1 MEGGLLRKKK
11 VLVMVH
17 VLLMWHLR
25 TAVTSIQG
33 KATVSARTS
42 WFEKEFCGLH
52 SLQGFTQSH
61 LSLSEEARNTEL
73 HHSWDSGSN
82 LRHSRI
88 AFISAGTSS
97 ADDLN
102 PVIQKSDKNVE
113 VSESFVPEENT
124 APTTANENQVM
135 TYAVVP
141 DEQMSNMTLNDLEP
155 PPAPLLKSEEKL
167 GSMSN
172 RSSVES
178 GLENTR
184 ENNELFFTDLRRAD
198 EPMHTGLTRPKM
210 KRSLSLT
217 SFDSSEEI
225 VLFAGRRP
233 SRNKGGQKQRSS
245 ARSRKL
251 NGQAIQDISV
261 PSGYRSFSATV
272 VDDPVEIETERIQH
286 STKKTAPNFSPRDL
300 KRAPFYLNGDLE
312 ATADRP
318 GRRRRGGHLR
328 KDMKYEEILNDYAA
342 NISDSGGL
350 EAFVTSSRLN
360 KRDLGG
366 SENPEWQDEAESFAK
381 AHVERGPLMNFEDW
395 DSTDLEDF
403 NGLSTSN
410 DAPDGIEH
418 VLSKRERPSGVQY
431 LVVGSGYTIDDAR
444 WFPVSSLGTPS
455 AEALVREFEENAE
468 SNRLIYGSDVYDT
481 SVATDEQVTQDL
493 QDDLDNQEDDKD
505 LEERRKA
512 RMSDEQIAKLLSKQ
526 EELGLG
532 STSLML
538 FDGDNVGKETE
549 EELQPDELW
558 EQKHRAPSRSQRKK
572 RSQSR
577 LPSATTFADIFDQDP
592 YNGFDVLDQ
601 QRLSLRRK
609 PKGWR
614 EKLPV
619 ELSDSELEQS
629 IQMAWEKDRTK
640 KKMRKQERQE
650 LRAQGLLGKKNKVDL
665 KAKYSE
671 GISMIEVKK
680 EIKDFLLSSLERC
693 VASSLLFNLRLLPE
707 NSLPLPPM
715 GHEQRKMVHEIANVF
730 KLKSKSI
737 GGGKFRFPVLYKT
750 SRTMQYNK
758 ETLKAVESVLASGRF
773 LPRMDRAKM
782 KSALISRGR
791 RGGVASAGVSYRD
804 GEVVGAAAP
813 EIGQENRGRTM
824 LERMGWSTGTALG
837 ALNNNRGLVQPVA
850 QVVKTSR
857 SGLG

>member
-1 MEGGLLRKKK
+1 MP
-11 VLVMVH
+11 VMVH
-17 VLLMWHLR
+17 VRLLSHLP
-25 TAVTSIQG
+25 TTVTSIQG
-33 KATVSARTS
+33 KTTVSARTS
-42 WFEKEFCGLH
+42 WLEENSCCLH
-52 SLQGFTQSH
+52 LLQESTQLH
-61 LSLSEEARNTEL
+61 QSLSEEARNTER
-73 HHSWDSGSN
+73 HHSWDSSPN

-88 AFISAGTSS
+88 AFISAGISS

-102 PVIQKSDKNVE
+102 PVLQKSDKIVE
-113 VSESFVPEENT
+113 VSESSLPEENT
-124 APTTANENQVM
+124 APTTANENQVT
-135 TYAVVP
+135 TYALVP
-141 DEQMSNMTLNDLEP
+141 DEQMSNMTLNEFNA
-155 PPAPLLKSEEKL
+155 PPARQLTSEEKL
-167 GSMSN
+167 DSMSN
-172 RSSVES
+172 RSRVES

-184 ENNELFFTDLRRAD
+184 ENNKLFFADLQRAD
-198 EPMHTGLTRPKM
+198 EPIHTGLMPPKM
-210 KRSLSLT
+210 ERSLSLT
-217 SFDSSEEI
+217 SSDSSEEI

-233 SRNKGGQKQRSS
+233 SCNNGGQGHKAS
-245 ARSRKL
+245 ARSRES
-251 NGQAIQDISV
+251 NGQAVRDISI
-261 PSGYRSFSATV
+261 PSRYRSFSATV
-272 VDDPVEIETERIQH
+272 VDDPVEIETERTQR
-286 STKKTAPNFSPRDL
+286 SRKQTAPDLSPRDL
-300 KRAPFYLNGDLE
+300 KSAPFHLNGDFV

-328 KDMKYEEILNDYAA
+328 KETKYEEILNDYVA

-350 EAFVTSSRLN
+350 EAFVTSSMLN
-360 KRDLGG
+360 QRDLDGFD
-366 SENPEWQDEAESFAK
+366 NPEWQDEAESLAK
-381 AHVERGPLMNFEDW
+381 GHVERGPLMNLEVW

-403 NGLSTSN
+403 NELSTSD
-410 DAPDGIEH
+410 DAPDRIKQ

-431 LVVGSGYTIDDAR
+431 LIVGSGYTIDDAR

-455 AEALVREFEENAE
+455 AEALVREFEEKAE
-468 SNRLIYGSDVYDT
+468 SNRLICGSDVS
-481 SVATDEQVTQDL
+481 SVPTDEHVTQDL

-505 LEERRKA
+505 LEDKRKA
-512 RMSDEQIAKLLSKQ
+512 RMTDEQIAKLLSKQ

-538 FDGDNVGKETE
+538 FDGNIIGKETE
-549 EELQPDELW
+549 EEVQPDESW
-558 EQKHRAPSRSQRKK
+558 EQEHQAPSRSQRKK

-577 LPSATTFADIFDQDP
+577 LPSATILANVLDPDP

-601 QRLSLRRK
+601 QKLSSRRK
-609 PKGWR
+609 QKGWH
-614 EKLPV
+614 EKLSV

-629 IQMAWEKDRTK
+629 IQIAWEKDRTK

-650 LRAQGLLGKKNKVDL
+650 LRAQGLLGKQNKVDL

-671 GISMIEVKK
+671 GISIIEVKK
-680 EIKDFLLSSLERC
+680 EIKDFLLSSLDRC
-693 VASSLLFNLRLLPE
+693 VTSILLFNLRLLPE
-707 NSLPLPPM
+707 TSLPLPPM
-715 GHEQRKMVHEIANVF
+715 GHEHRKMVHEIANVF

-737 GGGKFRFPVLYKT
+737 GGGKSRFPVLYKT

-758 ETLKAVESVLASGRF
+758 ETLKAAESVLASGRF

-782 KSALISRGR
+782 KSSQIGRGR

-813 EIGQENRGRTM
+813 EIGLENRGRTM